1 MKKIALLTFIAFT
14 FFGCTRK
21 QTLVEPE
28 GTLAEYNDHCY
39 NGLLDGDE
47 ISIDCGG
54 ECGPCNFATPSCSPG
69 TNTLKIGAST
79 YAIAGTS
86 CGNPSSQFEMDGAY
100 IDGSVTIEIG
110 ENAPDLTAEYDII
123 NSVPL
128 SHQASIHFT
137 SGSYGGL
144 NLYSGKLYFSQVGGK
159 YIATICNGMAHSF
172 VTGVDYSITANFSC
186 P

>member
-1 MKKIALLTFIAFT
+1 MKKFALLFLITTIIFS
-14 FFGCTRK
+14 CTRK
-21 QTLVEPE
+21 QTPVEPE
-28 GTLAEYNDHCY
+28 GKLAEYNEHCY

-54 ECGPCNFATPSCSPG
+54 ECGPCVFAIPSCSPG
-69 TNTLKIGAST
+69 ANTLKIGSSNYT
-79 YAIAGTS
+79 IAGTS
-86 CGNPSSQFEMDGAY
+86 CGVPSSTFKMDGSY
-100 IDGSVTIEIG
+100 NNGTVNIEIG

-128 SHQASIHFT
+128 VHQATIHFS

-144 NLYSGKLYFSQVGGK
+144 NLYSGKLFFAQNGGK
-159 YIATICNGMAHSF
+159 YTATICNGEAYSF
-172 VTGVDYSITANFSC
+172 VTGQTYTITANFSC